1 MDDHQLTPLDPQ
13 ATAVEIERLA
23 RLTPVEYDRT
33 RDAAAQR
40 LGIRISTLDG
50 AVEKQRRALGLSPA
64 EKIPSGRVVTLPT
77 PEPYGAPVNGAALI
91 DDVVRAIRRY
101 VALPEW
107 CAEAIALWILFGHS
121 LDAFQTSPRLA
132 FKSPEKR
139 CGKTTALG
147 VVQRLVPKPLSTSNV
162 SGAALFRMI
171 EAHRPTLLID
181 EADTF
186 LGDAECARNVLNSG
200 HTRTTAFTL
209 RTVGDDHEPRL
220 FSTWCAVSI
229 AAIGKLPSTLEDR
242 SIVIPMRR
250 KLPGENV
257 ERFRTDRAGE
267 FPTLAAKAAR
277 WAVDNRDAFASADPD
292 IPDGLN
298 DRAADNWR
306 PLLAIADAAGTR
318 WSEFARQAA
327 LHLSGGDQ
335 TDAEGTRVRLLADI
349 RDLFND
355 GAEERLPSS
364 DIVARL
370 IAREDLPW
378 GELRGGRPITAPMLA
393 NMLRQFGIRPK
404 VFRSGGT
411 TPRGYLRADFA
422 DAWGRYLQRATTQ
435 HTAAIKYLDDYAPAT
450 LEMTVAPEALT
461 NPLSLQDCCGVTGR
475 PGSSDGESEGRASI
489 MIYDGKPF
497 VRGADPA
504 TDRVTRDPLDIPP
517 FLRRASKAPPPSRSE
532 TAD

>member
-1 MDDHQLTPLDPQ
+1 MHGHQPTPLDPQ
-13 ATAVEIERLA
+13 ATAGEIERLA
-23 RLTPVEYDRT
+23 RLSPVEYDRT
-33 RDAAAQR
+33 REAAAQG
-40 LGIRISTLDG
+40 LGIRVSTLDG
-50 AVEKQRRALGLSPA
+50 AVEMQRKTLGLSPA
-64 EKIPSGRVVTLPT
+64 EKIPSGRLVTLPT
-77 PEPYGAPVNGAALI
+77 PNPHGAPVNGAVLL
-91 DDVVRAIRRY
+91 DELTNAIRRY
-101 VALPEW
+101 VALPES
-107 CAEAIALWILFGHS
+107 CAEGIALWVLFSHS
-121 LDAFQTSPRLA
+121 LDAFQASPRLA

-171 EAHRPTLLID
+171 EAHCPTLLID

-186 LGDAECARNVLNSG
+186 LADAESARNVLNSG

-277 WAVDNRDAFASADPD
+277 WALDNRDVLASADPG

-306 PLLAIADAAGTR
+306 PLLAIADAAGGH
-318 WSEFARQAA
+318 WPELARHAA
-327 LHLSGGDQ
+327 LNLSGGEQ

-349 RDLFND
+349 RDVFD
-355 GAEERLPSS
+355 GAAEERLPSS

-370 IAREDLPW
+370 IVREDLPW

-393 NMLRQFGIRPK
+393 SMLRQFGIRPK
-404 VFRSGGT
+404 VFRSGNA
-411 TPRGYLRADFA
+411 TPRGYVRADFE
-422 DAWGRYLQRATTQ
+422 DAWTRYVQHATPQQDRNTKDLRGDVGAMLQTPVAVANAITTLKINDCCDVARRSTAGD
-435 HTAAIKYLDDYAPAT
+435 HESEERAAIMEYD
-450 LEMTVAPEALT
+450 
-461 NPLSLQDCCGVTGR
+461 
-475 PGSSDGESEGRASI
+475 SE
-489 MIYDGKPF
+489 PF
-497 VRGADPA
+497 VLSGALSPSEA
-504 TDRVTRDPLDIPP
+504 MPDPLDIPP
-517 FLRRASKAPPPSRSE
+517 FLRRHG
-532 TAD
+532 